1 MKQLDVEVFLKKQI
15 MFEVLLKTLF
25 TKTERFLIRNNKK
38 FSLDHQEDS
47 SSGDNDKIELFT
59 KSKYFEKL
67 YY

>member
-1 MKQLDVEVFLKKQI
+1 M

-47 SSGDNDKIELFT
+47 SSADNDKIELFT
-59 KSKYFEKL
+59 KS
-67 YY
+67 

>member
-1 MKQLDVEVFLKKQI
+1 